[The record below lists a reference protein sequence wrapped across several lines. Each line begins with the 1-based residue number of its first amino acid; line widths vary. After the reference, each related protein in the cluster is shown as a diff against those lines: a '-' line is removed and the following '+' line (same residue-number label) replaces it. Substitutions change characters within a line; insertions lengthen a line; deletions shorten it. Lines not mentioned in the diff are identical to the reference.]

1 MDDKLSI
8 NITIAQRIYP
18 MTINRNDEEKIRKA
32 VKVINER
39 ILLYQQKYSGKD
51 NQDCLAMATLQFVIQ
66 LIEQVEKSEMD
77 STMIQI
83 DEINK
88 ELSGYLKKNNVL

>member
-8 NITIAQRIYP
+8 NITIAHRIYP
-18 MTINRNDEEKIRKA
+18 MTINRNDEEKIRRA
-32 VKVINER
+32 VKIINDR

-66 LIEQVEKSEMD
+66 VIELMEKNENDNTMKLIE
-77 STMIQI
+77 
-83 DEINK
+83 EINS